1 MAVPRHLVR
10 ERSSMKTFFALM
22 TEYSTAYIPLERV
35 CHLFGLG
42 ADKAAKR
49 ANRHQL
55 PVPAYRAGTQKSP
68 WIIDAHELATY
79 LDGLK
84 TKAADDWKRVRGRP
98 P

>member
-1 MAVPRHLVR
+1 
-10 ERSSMKTFFALM
+10 MKTFFALM
-22 TEYSTAYIPLERV
+22 AEYSTANIPLERV

-42 ADKAAKR
+42 ADEAAKR

-68 WIIDAHELATY
+68 WIVDAHELASY

-84 TKAADDWKRVRGRP
+84 SKAADDWKRVQGVSR
-98 P
+98 